1 MGQGFKTKEELMRE
15 SPCFE
20 VTSQQEI
27 DDMLAW
33 YPRTPT
39 EAKQMGMMS
48 YFTGV
53 RCKRG
58 HLTLRRAVNASCRGC
73 CRVKAKEQYQIHRG
87 KRREKALEWYNKA
100 RKNNPEYRQRAKL
113 YAREWRQKNPSYC
126 SDYARKNLAKH
137 AAYEAE
143 RRATIKRGTL
153 SHLPEEVFLPI
164 YEERERLTAETG
176 VEHHVDH
183 YYPRKGKTVSG
194 LHVPWNLQVI
204 TAEENLTK
212 NNKMPEEFY
221 GPDHTP
227 PTWEGA
233 IRDLPT
239 TVIG

>member
-1 MGQGFKTKEELMRE
+1 MGQGFRTKEEMMKE

-20 VTSQQEI
+20 VATEQEI

-39 EAKQMGMMS
+39 EAKQAGMMS

-73 CRVKAKEQYQIHRG
+73 DREKGKELYHKHRE
-87 KRREKALEWYNKA
+87 KLREKALEWYNKT
-100 RKNNPEYRQRAKL
+100 RKINPEYRKRAKL
-113 YAREWRQKNPSYC
+113 YARDWRQKNPGYMS
-126 SDYARKNLAKH
+126 SHVRKNRARYTAL
-137 AAYEAE
+137 EAE

-153 SHLPEEVFLPI
+153 SHLPEDVFLPI

-183 YYPRKGKTVSG
+183 YYPRKGKTVCG
-194 LHVPWNLQVI
+194 LHVPWNLHII
-204 TAEENLTK
+204 TWEENLSK
-212 NNKMPEEFY
+212 GNKMPEDFY

-227 PTWEGA
+227 PTWEG
-233 IRDLPT
+233 
-239 TVIG
+239 GN

>member
-1 MGQGFKTKEELMRE
+1 MGQGFTTKEEMMRN

-20 VTSQQEI
+20 VTGRREI

-39 EAKQMGMMS
+39 EARQMGMAS

-58 HLTLRRAVNASCRGC
+58 HLTLRRAVSATCRGC
-73 CRVKAKEQYQIHRG
+73 DREKAK
-87 KRREKALEWYNKA
+87 KRYDENKHKLRQKALEWYNK
-100 RKNNPEYRQRAKL
+100 KKDNPEYRERAKL
-113 YAREWRQKNPSYC
+113 YAREYRQKNP
-126 SDYARKNLAKH
+126 DYMSNHIRANRARYTAH
-137 AAYEAE
+137 EAE

-153 SHLPEEVFLPI
+153 SHLSEDVFLPI

-183 YYPRKGKTVSG
+183 YYPRKGKTVCG

-204 TAEENLTK
+204 TAEENLAK
-212 NNKMPEEFY
+212 GNKMPEDFY

-227 PTWEGA
+227 PTWEGNQ
-233 IRDLPT
+233 
-239 TVIG
+239 